1 MKIDTIYLDMD
12 GVLCDFEGRYID
24 LFKEM
29 PGATRERKEFSR
41 NWTDFVKGD
50 NFSTLD
56 DWPGSKTLLDY
67 VAEAARTHNITV
79 KILTSSGGHKYHD
92 EVKEQ
97 KIRWLC
103 NKGIPHEAIVV
114 PGRRK
119 KAAYATPSSI
129 LIDDTADVI
138 DVFNEEGGIGILHKN
153 AINTVKL
160 LDILLN
166 T

>member
-1 MKIDTIYLDMD
+1 MIDTIYLDMD

-24 LFKEM
+24 LFHEM
-29 PGATRERKEFSR
+29 PGATRERKEFSK
-41 NWTDFVKGD
+41 NWSDFVGGE

-56 DWPGSKTLLDY
+56 HWPGSKVLLDY
-67 VAEAARTHNITV
+67 VSDLKNVQI
-79 KILTSSGGHKYHD
+79 KILTSSGGHKYHNV
-92 EVKEQ
+92 VKEQ
-97 KIRWLC
+97 KERWLKS
-103 NKGIPHEAIVV
+103 NGIYYEAIVV

-119 KAAYATPSSI
+119 KAAYATPTSI

-138 DVFNEEGGIGILHKN
+138 DAFTEEGGIGILHKN

>member
-41 NWTDFVKGD
+41 NWTDFVLGQ

-56 DWPGSKTLLDY
+56 NWPGAKTLLDY
-67 VAEAARTHNITV
+67 VTEVAQNRNITV

-92 EVKEQ
+92 IVKEQ
-97 KIRWLC
+97 KMQWLK
-103 NKGIPHEAIVV
+103 NNGIHYEAIVV